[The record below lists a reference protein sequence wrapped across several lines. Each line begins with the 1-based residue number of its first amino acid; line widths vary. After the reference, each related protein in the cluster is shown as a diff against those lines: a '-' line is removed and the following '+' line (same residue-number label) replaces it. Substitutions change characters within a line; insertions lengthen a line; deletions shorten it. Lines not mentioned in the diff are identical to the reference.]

1 MGEFEEKPETS
12 AINME
17 RILAQADKLTVAAGE
32 IIFSEGD
39 AADYVYYIQSGKV
52 AVTIQQFT
60 KVVELCQLGRGQLF
74 GEMGIINESKRS
86 ATVKTIDD
94 CQLLAIDTQTFTK
107 YCQQDPNFTFGI
119 KQLLHTRLDDLVGKE
134 NLLENSGADCSNL
147 SFSIKGD
154 PSLRE
159 SIFTRARYESVVD
172 TIMPQLIN
180 CFIDL
185 LLNYSVHQVY
195 IHFNSGE
202 VGVSTIFDPFE
213 AEIHPANKLI
223 DQGYLDRHFSKLAYA
238 EKLNMIKRLNACI
251 EMDHTYQSLPDN
263 LKKSRTDW
271 TPVTPEQI
279 NTVISRLTDLRNIP
293 DLYLRNFTF
302 NITRDAVRMQFNC
315 DGTHV
320 VSTSEY
326 IKFIEVNLIVDE

>member
-1 MGEFEEKPETS
+1 MSEGDRESETN
-12 AINME
+12 AVDME
-17 RILAQADKLTVAAGE
+17 SVFQQADKLAIAKGE

-39 AADYVYYIQSGKV
+39 TADYVYYIQSGQV
-52 AVTIQQFT
+52 VVTILQFT
-60 KVVELCQLGRGQLF
+60 KLVELCQLGKGQLF
-74 GEMGIINESKRS
+74 GEMGIVNESKRS
-86 ATVKTIDD
+86 ATVRALED
-94 CQLLAIDTQTFTK
+94 CQLLAIDTQTFTRC
-107 YCQQDPNFTFGI
+107 CQQDPNFTFGVQ
-119 KQLLHTRLDDLVGKE
+119 QLLHNRLNDLVGKE
-134 NLLENSGADCSNL
+134 NLLANSGAECSNL

-172 TIMPQLIN
+172 TIMPQLIK

-185 LLNYSVHQVY
+185 LLNYSVHQIY

-202 VGVSTIFDPFE
+202 VGLSTIFDPFE

-223 DQGYLDRHFSKLAYA
+223 DHGYLDRHFSKIAYA
-238 EKLNMIKRLNACI
+238 EKLNLIKRLNGCI
-251 EMDHTYQSLPDN
+251 EMDHVYQSLPDN
-263 LKKSRTDW
+263 LKKMQTNG
-271 TPVTPEQI
+271 TPVTPAQI

-320 VSTSEY
+320 VSSSEY
-326 IKFIEVNLIVDE
+326 IKFIEVNLIPAD

>member
-1 MGEFEEKPETS
+1 MNIKHEESDTEV
-12 AINME
+12 INME
-17 RILAQADKLTVAAGE
+17 KILSQAKEVSIAAGE
-32 IIFSEGD
+32 IVFSEGD
-39 AADYVYYIQSGKV
+39 LADNVYYIQSGKV
-52 AVTIQQFT
+52 KVTIQQFT

-86 ATVKTIDD
+86 ATVQTVDD
-94 CQLLAIDTQTFTK
+94 CQLLAIDTQAFTK
-107 YCQQDPNFTFGI
+107 YCQLDPNFTFRI
-119 KQLLHTRLDDLVGKE
+119 KQLLHTRLDELIGKE
-134 NLLENSGADCSNL
+134 NLLENSGDDCSGL

-159 SIFTRARYESVVD
+159 SIFTRTRYESVVD
-172 TIMPQLIN
+172 TIMPQLKK

-185 LLNYSVHQVY
+185 FLNYSVHQIY

-223 DQGYLDRHFSKLAYA
+223 DQGYLDRHFSKIAYA
-238 EKLNMIKRLNACI
+238 EKLNMIKRLKAAV
-251 EMDHTYQSLPDN
+251 EMDHTSQSLPDN
-263 LKKSRTDW
+263 LKKSQEDW
-271 TPVTPEQI
+271 MPVTPEQI
-279 NTVISRLTDLRNIP
+279 NTVISRLSDLRNIP

-320 VSTSEY
+320 VSSSEY
-326 IKFIEVNLIVDE
+326 IKFIELNLMPEE